1 MRQVNVS
8 LPDDLRAKLD
18 AVVAK
23 SGNSLGE
30 EIRQR
35 LERTIEQ
42 DAVDPVTRE
51 LLAGIVNLAA
61 TVQADL
67 CTAWHSHQEVH
78 GAFAAAIAQ
87 RLAAYQ
93 PLPKSPEEI
102 FDLLRAT
109 GLGDLAASA
118 VRLALQSPSASGAV
132 IERADQ
138 RTHTYEH
145 LRRLQEARHPP
156 PSTPPQSR
164 PHKPRKE

>member
-1 MRQVNVS
+1 MKKLQVG
-8 LPDDLRAKLD
+8 LPGDLRDRIEA
-18 AVVAK
+18 AAAK

-35 LERTIEQ
+35 LERTIEE
-42 DAVDPVTRE
+42 DALDPITRE
-51 LLAGIVNLAA
+51 LVTAVVNLAA

-78 GAFAAAIAQ
+78 GAFAVAIAQ

-102 FDLLRAT
+102 FNLLRAT

-118 VRLALQSPSASGAV
+118 VRLAMQSPSAIGAV

-145 LRRLQEARHPP
+145 LRRLREARHLPPLPP
-156 PSTPPQSR
+156 PHSHMR
-164 PHKPRKE
+164 KPKQE